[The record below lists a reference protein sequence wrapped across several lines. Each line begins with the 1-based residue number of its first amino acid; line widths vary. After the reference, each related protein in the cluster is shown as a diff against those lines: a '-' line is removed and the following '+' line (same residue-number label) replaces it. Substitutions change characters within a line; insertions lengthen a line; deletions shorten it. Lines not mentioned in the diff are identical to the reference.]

1 LGKFWGVQ
9 NYKKY
14 FGCLYIKERQNANLG
29 GGGGRRKAPEKETL
43 IYKKRP
49 EEIPQLKERLKATNH

>member
-1 LGKFWGVQ
+1 VFV
-9 NYKKY
+9 YKRTAKPQP
-14 FGCLYIKERQNANLG
+14 GG

-49 EEIPQLKERLKATNH
+49 EEIPQLKVKLKATNH